1 MIKSYTMIFNQNYT
15 DKSFVISGSTKEFKE
30 QLMALGGRYNPNL
43 KTGPGFIFSNKKE
56 QEVKDFI
63 NNKNSDNNSNNN
75 DILSLDKNVINK
87 VNSKIKS
94 PLPST
99 NSSFNYPNRFIGSD
113 GLSYQIIITTCPLPY
128 LDQKVTVKYSD
139 SSFNS
144 IVSNINDSSPVN
156 DIILTY
162 QENDT
167 TKQTRAII
175 LNGKW
180 QVYLL
185 DVDHELIFHQ

>member
-1 MIKSYTMIFNQNYT
+1 MIFNENYT

-30 QLMALGGRYNPNL
+30 QLMALGGRYNPKL

-56 QEVKDFI
+56 QEVKDFL
-63 NNKNSDNNSNNN
+63 NNNNNNNN
-75 DILSLDKNVINK
+75 DNDNNYDILATNK
-87 VNSKIKS
+87 GKITNTKIKS
-94 PLPST
+94 ALPST

-128 LDQKVTVKYSD
+128 LDQKVTVKYTD
-139 SSFNS
+139 SSFDS
-144 IVSNINDSSPVN
+144 VISNVNNSSPVN

-162 QENDT
+162 QENDIS
-167 TKQTRAII
+167 KQTRAII

-185 DVDHELIFHQ
+185 DIEHELIFHQ